1 MPTSDISICS
11 PTQALATADLA
22 NGRALFQRTCS
33 ACHTL
38 YGEGGNLG
46 PDITG
51 SNRSNISYLLSNLI
65 EPSGEI
71 QDDYRMV
78 VITSRDGRTYS
89 GNIISENDRQLTLR
103 VIGQDQLVINKSDIQ
118 SQETAAVSM
127 MPEGLM
133 QTLTD
138 KEVLDLI
145 AYLRTSQQPF

>member
-1 MPTSDISICS
+1 
-11 PTQALATADLA
+11 
-22 NGRALFQRTCS
+22 
-33 ACHTL
+33 
-38 YGEGGNLG
+38 
-46 PDITG
+46 
-51 SNRSNISYLLSNLI
+51 
-65 EPSGEI
+65 
-71 QDDYRMV
+71 MV

-138 KEVLDLI
+138 KEVLDLF
-145 AYLRTSQQPF
+145 AYLRTSHQPF

>member
-1 MPTSDISICS
+1 MVKEVISVPIS
-11 PTQALATADLA
+11 Q
-22 NGRALFQRTCS
+22 GQ
-33 ACHTL
+33 
-38 YGEGGNLG
+38 
-46 PDITG
+46 TG
-51 SNRSNISYLLSNLI
+51 QI

-133 QTLTD
+133 QTLSD